1 MKTKILLAF
10 IPFKLLRNFKTSP
23 LVLFLY
29 LPVYFIS
36 PFCSLETSLSLPL
49 GILIR
54 FYREG
59 ILISLLF
66 VFFLQLRKMEAAS
79 YGTFNL
85 KMQNIEYINGLSR
98 DYINERV
105 DIAVCLILPAGNIRN
120 SLWEEQDS

>member
-29 LPVYFIS
+29 LPVYFTS

-59 ILISLLF
+59 ILISLPF
-66 VFFLQLRKMEAAS
+66 VSSTTAEDENSKLRYFVRKM
-79 YGTFNL
+79 
-85 KMQNIEYINGLSR
+85 KNIEYISVFSG
-98 DYINERV
+98 DYIKKKV
-105 DIAVCLILPAGNIRN
+105 DAAAWLTLPVDSIRN
-120 SLWEEQDS
+120 S

>member
-29 LPVYFIS
+29 LPVYFTS
-36 PFCSLETSLSLPL
+36 PFCSLETSLSVPL
-49 GILIR
+49 GILIRFYIR

-66 VFFLQLRKMEAAS
+66 VFFLQLRKTEAAS
-79 YGTFNL
+79 YGAL
-85 KMQNIEYINGLSR
+85 
-98 DYINERV
+98 
-105 DIAVCLILPAGNIRN
+105 
-120 SLWEEQDS
+120 

>member
-1 MKTKILLAF
+1 
-10 IPFKLLRNFKTSP
+10 
-23 LVLFLY
+23 
-29 LPVYFIS
+29 
-36 PFCSLETSLSLPL
+36 
-49 GILIR
+49 
-54 FYREG
+54 
-59 ILISLLF
+59 
-66 VFFLQLRKMEAAS
+66 MEAAS